1 MLPVWVYVVAIIMV
15 VNMKTSEEIAN
26 FVEDVIYTYVHSS
39 HTVASRAE
47 DLDSLFFSIDLVRRF
62 IKGERNPWDGLR
74 NAHMRLGLPATI
86 SLVDYAKQRL
96 EEHGNACPTEREVM
110 KALAEIWTQEV
121 MK

>member
-1 MLPVWVYVVAIIMV
+1 MGQH
-15 VNMKTSEEIAN
+15 MKTPEDIAS
-26 FVEDVIYTYVHSS
+26 FVDDVIYTYAHSS

-62 IKGERNPWDGLR
+62 IKGERNPWNGLR
-74 NAHMRLGLPATI
+74 NAHTRLGLPATI

-96 EEHGNACPTEREVM
+96 QEHGNVCPTEREVM